1 MAKIQEID
9 FYEALK
15 IIRTSKEPFN
25 IVHTKLSLSK
35 NEGGERNVLEHV
47 VQGAN
52 RKGENDEMMLG
63 LESQDGET
71 KHIYI
76 HTILELVTKEAHYK
90 LIWK

>member
-1 MAKIQEID
+1 MPEIKEID
-9 FYEALK
+9 FYDALK
-15 IIRTSKEPFN
+15 IIRTSTEPFN

-52 RKGENDEMMLG
+52 RKGANDEMMIG
-63 LESQDGET
+63 LESLDGIT

-76 HTILELVTKEAHYK
+76 HTILELITKEAHFK
-90 LIWK
+90 LVWK